1 MKKELKQ
8 QINTFSQ
15 YDTDQAKGYVM
26 GLYFALNLL
35 QESEDKLLSHFKTN
49 YQIKPIKIDCNLWK
63 LNDVTLTTD
72 QLTNEMKEPKH
83 LIKAS
88 IYGYKYLFYT
98 STDKVTFEG
107 LIKTFMSERKRPSV
121 LNFENFCKIKFDI
134 DVRVIRRYNE
144 YKKVKL

>member
-1 MKKELKQ
+1 MKAKLKQ
-8 QINTFSQ
+8 LIATFSK
-15 YDTDQAKGYVM
+15 YGTEQAKGYVM
-26 GLYFALNLL
+26 GLKVALDLL
-35 QESEDKLLSHFKTN
+35 QENDDELLSHFETK
-49 YQIKPIKIDCNLWK
+49 YQIKPIKLNCNLWK

-98 STDKVTFEG
+98 SADKDTFEG

-121 LNFENFCKIKFDI
+121 LNFENFCKIKFDV
-134 DVRVIRRYNE
+134 DVRVVRRYNE
-144 YKKVKL
+144 YKKIKL

>member
-1 MKKELKQ
+1 MKEKLKK
-8 QINTFSQ
+8 QIAIFSK
-15 YDTDQAKGYVM
+15 YNTDQAKGYVM
-26 GLYFALNLL
+26 GLKSALNLL
-35 QESEDKLLSHFKTN
+35 QENEDKLSSHFNEK

-98 STDKVTFEG
+98 STDKTTFDG
-107 LIKTFMSERKRPSV
+107 LIKTFISERKNPSV
-121 LNFENFCKIKFDI
+121 LNFEHFCKIKFDV
-134 DVRVIRRYNE
+134 DVRVVRRYNE
-144 YKKVKL
+144 YKKVKK

>member
-1 MKKELKQ
+1 MKEELKK
-8 QINTFSQ
+8 QIATFSK

-26 GLYFALNLL
+26 GLKVALDLL
-35 QESEDKLLSHFKTN
+35 QQNEDKLLSHFNEK
-49 YQIKPIKIDCNLWK
+49 YQIKPIKLNCNLWK

-98 STDKVTFEG
+98 STDKDTFKG

-121 LNFENFCKIKFDI
+121 LNFENFCKIKFDV
-134 DVRVIRRYNE
+134 DVRVVRRYNE
-144 YKKVKL
+144 YKQIKL